1 MELSGYRLMWLQV
14 LYDLPVTTEAKRKAA
29 VEFRDFLLGLGFEM
43 SQYSVYQ
50 RCCSGKEMAD
60 SLSAQIEKHLP
71 KYGRVHLLLITDKQY
86 EKMKTFLGTEEG
98 MRRRKRENPD
108 QLSLF

>member
-29 VEFRDFLLGLGFEM
+29 VEFRDLLLGLGFEM

-60 SLSAQIEKHLP
+60 SLAAQIEKNLP
-71 KYGRVHLLLITDKQY
+71 RYGRIHLLHITDKQY
-86 EKMKTFLGTEEG
+86 EKMKTFHGTDEG
-98 MRRRKRENPD
+98 MRRRKRENPG
-108 QLSLF
+108 QLTLF

>member
-29 VEFRDFLLGLGFEM
+29 VEFRDLLLGLGFEM

-60 SLSAQIEKHLP
+60 SLAAQIEKKSP
-71 KYGRVHLLLITDKQY
+71 KIRPHSPSAHHRQAV
-86 EKMKTFLGTEEG
+86 
-98 MRRRKRENPD
+98 
-108 QLSLF
+108 